1 MQLTSL
7 CKQTICGK
15 NIEVHRTDGTIALL
29 LAIAPVLLAIAHYL
43 VLGGSVSAGGQWP
56 LATRLLCP
64 LSVGVNLHLPE
75 GASASLPRALSGQWS
90 SVVSRWSRRR

>member
-56 LATRLLCP
+56 LVYCVLSQLASICICP
-64 LSVGVNLHLPE
+64 KE
-75 GASASLPRALSGQWS
+75 RARASHGR
-90 SVVSRWSRRR
+90 